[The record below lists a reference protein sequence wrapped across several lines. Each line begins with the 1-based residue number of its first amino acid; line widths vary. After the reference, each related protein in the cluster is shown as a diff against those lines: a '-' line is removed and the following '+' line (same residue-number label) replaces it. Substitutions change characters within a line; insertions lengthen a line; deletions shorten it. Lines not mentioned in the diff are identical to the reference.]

1 MFSPQSQPHP
11 HPTMIGTAWRGHH
24 VVILRCNP
32 YINQFIGIN
41 TSLEAPV
48 EPTHPSCTETL
59 SRFLSIGYTL
69 INATMISQ
77 TEIQYV
83 LVKK

>member
-1 MFSPQSQPHP
+1 MYRPQP

-32 YINQFIGIN
+32 YTNQFLGIN

-48 EPTHPSCTETL
+48 EPTHPTCTETL
-59 SRFLSIGYTL
+59 SRFLSIGYTM
-69 INATMISQ
+69 INTTMISQ

-83 LVKK
+83 LIKK